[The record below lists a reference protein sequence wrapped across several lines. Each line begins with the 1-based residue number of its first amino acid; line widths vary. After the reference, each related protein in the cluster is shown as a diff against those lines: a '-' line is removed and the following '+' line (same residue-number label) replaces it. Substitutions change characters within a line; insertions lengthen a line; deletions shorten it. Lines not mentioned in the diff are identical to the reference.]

1 MQYLLEVR
9 DLSVVLVSGV
19 QTHPIVSD
27 VSFQLDRGECLV
39 ILGESGGG
47 KTVLMRSLTNLF
59 PAGHSF
65 RCEGEVLFDGHSFS
79 GMTASELTSIR
90 RNSVRYVFQD
100 PSKALNPVATIR
112 SQMALAD
119 ENGGDNESR
128 LESLLAE
135 MNIPEPAAVLRSFPH
150 QLSIGMAQRV
160 VLAMALLPSP
170 QLLIADEPTS
180 AVDVDTRELIL
191 GTLARRKQEQA
202 MSVIMATHDIDV
214 ARSIGDRIVV
224 VLGGLIVEN
233 GPAKSVLS
241 TPLHPDV
248 QEFLEAPRRGVE
260 TDSEDESSQNNG
272 ISWPP
277 SKVEEGCVYAGRCP
291 RVRDRCR
298 TDPPQLE
305 SADSD
310 REVRCFY
317 WK

>member
-9 DLSVVLVSGV
+9 NLSVVHVNGFR
-19 QTHPIVSD
+19 TRPIVSD
-27 VSFQLDRGECLV
+27 VSFQLVHGESLI

-65 RCEGEVLFDGHSFS
+65 RCTGEVLFDGHAFS
-79 GMTASELTSIR
+79 GMTASELLTIR
-90 RNSVRYVFQD
+90 RNSIRYVFQD
-100 PSKALNPVATIR
+100 PAKALSPVATIR

-119 ENGGDNESR
+119 DSRGESETR
-128 LESLLAE
+128 WESALAE
-135 MNIPEPAAVLRSFPH
+135 MGIPEPAAVLRSFPH

-180 AVDVDTRELIL
+180 AVDVDTRELII
-191 GTLARRKQEQA
+191 GTLSQRKQVQS
-202 MSVIMATHDIDV
+202 MGVIMATHDIDV
-214 ARSIGDRIVV
+214 ARAIGDRILVI
-224 VLGGLIVEN
+224 LGGLVIEN
-233 GPAKSVLS
+233 GPARTVLS
-241 TPLHPDV
+241 NPFHPYV
-248 QEFLEAPRRGVE
+248 QEFLDAPQRTVQ
-260 TDSEDESSQNNG
+260 TDSADDPSLMHG
-272 ISWPP
+272 IPGARSNAE
-277 SKVEEGCVYAGRCP
+277 KGCIYAGRCP

-305 SADSD
+305 SAGSD
-310 REVRCFY
+310 REVRCFF